1 MEASKADTLAW
12 GTIAFGGV
20 TPGKDD
26 GRREPDHRASKTR
39 TTVGGNAVN
48 VCHEGLMVESF
59 LCSGTALKVFKALK
73 KQPSQRLEVEFTY
86 SGDTDLRDV
95 EVKHFHLDFSGAEA
109 YRLTVG
115 FYLPRDK

>member
-1 MEASKADTLAW
+1 MAEESQ
-12 GTIAFGGV
+12 TIE
-20 TPGKDD
+20 
-26 GRREPDHRASKTR
+26 RRKQVRFPAEFPLSYKIGR